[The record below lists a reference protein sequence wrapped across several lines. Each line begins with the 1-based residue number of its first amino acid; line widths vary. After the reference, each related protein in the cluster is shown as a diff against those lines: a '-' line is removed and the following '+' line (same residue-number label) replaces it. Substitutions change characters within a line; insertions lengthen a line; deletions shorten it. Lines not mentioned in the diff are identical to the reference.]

1 MMPKKR
7 RIYALTS
14 AATPRLAD
22 GNRAVTEAEVV
33 YKCLE
38 PYGSKHSLEQLIQAA
53 EYRKI
58 EALFTSRTNTVRAC
72 LLYHLNRFEKAGI
85 VQVVE

>member
-1 MMPKKR
+1 MPKKQL
-7 RIYALTS
+7 IYALTS
-14 AATPRLAD
+14 AAIPRLTD
-22 GNRAVTEAEVV
+22 GNRDITEAEVV
-33 YKCLE
+33 YRCLE

-58 EALFTSRTNTVRAC
+58 DALFKGKDNTVRAC
-72 LLYHLNRFEKAGI
+72 LLYHLNRFKKAGI